1 MKVVTA
7 KQLEAKG
14 ACGDQVVL
22 FRSVFPRGCV
32 VTAANIHKAARAGL
46 NLGWWAEQFLPAPAL
61 RAYQEARAPALR
73 AYEEARAPAWRA
85 YEETA
90 PALIVALGLKEKP

>member
-32 VTAANIHKAARAGL
+32 VTAANIRKAAGAGL
-46 NLGWWAEQFLPAPAL
+46 SLGWWAEEFLSAAAL
-61 RAYQEARAPALR
+61 RAYQEEATAAALK
-73 AYEEARAPAWRA
+73 AYQEA
-85 YEETA
+85 TA
-90 PALIVALGLKEKP
+90 ATTLIAVLGLKEKP